1 MRNTRLEA
9 DENGYRKYSYQEQ
22 INRRRTERDLEARR
36 RTYENLPVYQD
47 PFGVKYYYCYGLYW
61 SSSKERFLELVKNMK
76 PEPLVT
82 LKKSKYVSLFHTASI
97 TGETALRVFEYYD
110 MLFIDPDSQTDLIK
124 VVSDLF

>member
-1 MRNTRLEA
+1 
-9 DENGYRKYSYQEQ
+9 
-22 INRRRTERDLEARR
+22 
-36 RTYENLPVYQD
+36 
-47 PFGVKYYYCYGLYW
+47 
-61 SSSKERFLELVKNMK
+61 MK